1 MNRLASAFLALGI
14 LAAAPAV
21 AQAPVVTAV
30 PVDWSQRVATTPE
43 GGFRMGNPDA
53 PLKLVEFLSL
63 TCSHCADFSAE
74 AMPTLL
80 RDHIRSGRVSVEYRN
95 YILNHYDLAAAV
107 LSRCAAPAHYFALTT
122 DLLAQQS
129 VWAARADALTPAQRM
144 AIEVR
149 PTPQTVTRTAEL
161 VGLKSIAAAHGITP
175 AQATRCLASA
185 EGLDQVMAMRDAAE
199 RLGVS
204 GTPTFMLN
212 GEMVGPAN
220 WAMIQPLLAAPAGAG
235 AGERGR

>member
-1 MNRLASAFLALGI
+1 MRRLASAFLAIGL
-14 LAAAPAV
+14 LAAAPAAAQTQAV
-21 AQAPVVTAV
+21 APAA
-30 PVDWSQRVATTPE
+30 DWTRTVATTPE

-63 TCSHCADFSAE
+63 TCSHCAAFSAE
-74 AMPTLL
+74 AMPTLV

-107 LSRCAAPAHYFALTT
+107 LSRCAAPANYFALTT

-129 VWAARADALTPAQRM
+129 VWAARADSLTPAQRM
-144 AIEVR
+144 EIEVR

-175 AQATRCLASA
+175 AEATRCLASA
-185 EGLDQVMAMRDAAE
+185 DGLAQVMAMRDSAE